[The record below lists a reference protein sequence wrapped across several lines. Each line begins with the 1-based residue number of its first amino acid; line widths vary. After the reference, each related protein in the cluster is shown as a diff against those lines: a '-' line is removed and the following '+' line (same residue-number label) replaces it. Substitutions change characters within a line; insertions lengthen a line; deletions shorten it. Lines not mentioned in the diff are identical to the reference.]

1 MYPRDWVIQIL
12 CGINIIGTIEFI
24 SLRKKYVLL
33 QVFFDG
39 FLMGTDGTTY
49 NGITYSKIGW

>member
-1 MYPRDWVIQIL
+1 MIQML
-12 CGINIIGTIEFI
+12 PSINIIGTIEFI

-39 FLMGTDGTTY
+39 FSMSTDGTTY